1 MGTCCR
7 DNSGGP
13 AGPPDTRTPI
23 REGEGRQAAT
33 GCAVARTNH
42 RTLVISC
49 SGKGNLVH
57 TQPVVIDHTHQ
68 VTNSPGIIS
77 CQLGSMCGNHRTLV
91 GTLVVDYH
99 KRKRENKIQRL
110 NISDETPDIRVTWF

>member
-42 RTLVISC
+42 HTLVISC
-49 SGKGNLVH
+49 SGGKGNLVH
-57 TQPVVIDHTHQ
+57 TQPVVIDHTK
-68 VTNSPGIIS
+68 SPTARVSSVASLVPCVGITARLLEPWLLII
-77 CQLGSMCGNHRTLV
+77 T
-91 GTLVVDYH
+91 
-99 KRKRENKIQRL
+99 RENGKTKYK
-110 NISDETPDIRVTWF
+110 D